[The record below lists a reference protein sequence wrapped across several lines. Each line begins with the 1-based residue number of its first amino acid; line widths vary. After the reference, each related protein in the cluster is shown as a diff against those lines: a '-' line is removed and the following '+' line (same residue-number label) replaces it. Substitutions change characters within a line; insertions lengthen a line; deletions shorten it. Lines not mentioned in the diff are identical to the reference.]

1 MVRGNRRFLR
11 MREESRNMEEYV
23 VSEVKSLKNE
33 RYHLWIWLVGS
44 LLLNIGFLYN
54 LYQTIFSV
62 KL

>member
-1 MVRGNRRFLR
+1 

-23 VSEVKSLKNE
+23 VSEVKGLKNE

-44 LLLNIGFLYN
+44 LLLNVGFMYN

>member
-1 MVRGNRRFLR
+1 
-11 MREESRNMEEYV
+11 MEEYV
-23 VSEVKSLKNE
+23 VSKVKSLKNE
-33 RYHLWIWLVGS
+33 RHNLWIWLVGS